1 MEFLPILLAST
12 VLSAAVAGGISL
24 ISQGMN
30 LRFQSQEN
38 SSRSR
43 DLERQRV
50 RENSEFMMSLIA
62 VAHGTPS
69 DGRRN
74 LALAEQ
80 MAAVELIVSNAN
92 EYPELRRPTEVF
104 LTSGIRYAQAKS
116 GTSTDSQDWIVMM
129 DLYSA
134 AYDRLKLGAQ

>member
-1 MEFLPILLAST
+1 MEFIPILLAST

-116 GTSTDSQDWIVMM
+116 GTSTDSQDWIVMI
-129 DLYSA
+129 
-134 AYDRLKLGAQ
+134 DRKSTRLNSSHWE